1 MWREGLE
8 LGKKRA
14 PAAYCGRYVLFPFI
28 CWCVIMYVA
37 LSIIIIIKI
46 KNREVIILLL
56 YAFVVN
62 K

>member
-1 MWREGLE
+1 
-8 LGKKRA
+8 
-14 PAAYCGRYVLFPFI
+14 
-28 CWCVIMYVA
+28 MYVA